1 MTNTTKHYQE
11 ETASSSSSIDTSAD
25 TAASEAASIDK
36 GTVVENT
43 ESAITCLLN
52 IIASLSL
59 QVDTEKIKNV
69 RLLEDNEKMV
79 HEVRLKNNEI
89 EKITL
94 RMNILSNEIL
104 TRNSKQK

>member
-1 MTNTTKHYQE
+1 MFVKHYSL
-11 ETASSSSSIDTSAD
+11 TKSASRYR
-25 TAASEAASIDK
+25 
-36 GTVVENT
+36 
-43 ESAITCLLN
+43 
-52 IIASLSL
+52 
-59 QVDTEKIKNV
+59 KNV